1 MMNKFLTGVAAITL
15 LFAAN
20 AASAEEMQG
29 DLKEINAAAQTVTLQ
44 SGQTFKLAEGVEI
57 EGLKAGDEVKVSYE
71 ESDDG
76 AKIATQIQPVRA
88 SE

>member
-15 LFAAN
+15 LFADN

-29 DLKEINAAAQTVTLQ
+29 DLKEINAVAQTVTLQ